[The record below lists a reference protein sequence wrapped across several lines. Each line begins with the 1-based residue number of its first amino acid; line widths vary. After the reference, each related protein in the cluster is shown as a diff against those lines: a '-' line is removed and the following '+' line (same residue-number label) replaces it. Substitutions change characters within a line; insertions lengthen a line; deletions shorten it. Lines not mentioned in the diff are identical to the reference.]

1 MECDLVISLNG
12 ENGEL
17 VETFSSSAE
26 NSGTTRVS
34 FKVDRLSF
42 ERCELGARSIAPIR
56 MKSSTAAN
64 IPKVLTFLDLFQ
76 AKKMEELQVLERW
89 KENRYPTS
97 LPVPIG
103 VREGSKP
110 VFLNIHDKI
119 EKKGMVHMV

>member
-26 NSGTTRVS
+26 NSGTTRAS

-76 AKKMEELQVLERW
+76 VKIW
-89 KENRYPTS
+89 KSY
-97 LPVPIG
+97 
-103 VREGSKP
+103 KC
-110 VFLNIHDKI
+110 
-119 EKKGMVHMV
+119 